1 MGVRPASVRP
11 SVRPS
16 VRLSVCPS
24 VNNPTT
30 FRHQKSYRVHIGAV
44 DTLGD
49 PKLGDPK
56 LGHSDLLYG
65 FYGSKFSFYML
76 SNGEMIGVLSI
87 D

>member
-1 MGVRPASVRP
+1 MLGGRPASVRP

-16 VRLSVCPS
+16 GRPS
-24 VNNPTT
+24 VDNPTT
-30 FRHQKSYRVHIGAV
+30 FRHRKSYGVHIGSV

-49 PKLGDPK
+49 PNLGDPK
-56 LGHSDLLYG
+56 LGHCDLLYG

-76 SNGEMIGVLSI
+76 SNREKIGVLSK